1 MTGPRNLPSKKDV
14 VLMLLENADVFI
26 HLDPRREHVIVPPHL
41 KQQAHLI
48 LQIGLNMP
56 VAIPDLEV
64 TDEGITCTLSFNRS
78 PVWCRLPWSSI
89 YAVVSNDTDARGM
102 VWPDDVP
109 SEVAFRFIKQ
119 GESPAPPSKPAVVPV
134 PAPAPVPVPVPDG
147 DAVPPVSARPSN
159 PGRRKSAKGKARGV
173 PLPVPSSTPDPAP
186 VPAEAASEREGDAPV
201 SAPPP
206 DSKKPKRELPPYLRV
221 IK

>member
-1 MTGPRNLPSKKDV
+1 MTGSSNLPSKKDV
-14 VLMLLENADVFI
+14 VLMLLESADVFV
-26 HLDPRREHVIVPPHL
+26 HLDPRRDHVIVPPHL

-56 VAIPDLEV
+56 VSIPDLEV

-78 PVWCRLPWSSI
+78 PVWCRLPWSAI

-109 SEVAFRFIKQ
+109 REVAFRFIKQ
-119 GESPAPPSKPAVVPV
+119 GEAQPAPGAAPAPV
-134 PAPAPVPVPVPDG
+134 PAPAPAPVPAVE
-147 DAVPPVSARPSN
+147 AVPPLSARPSN
-159 PGRRKSAKGKARGV
+159 PGKRKSSKSKSRG
-173 PLPVPSSTPDPAP
+173 TPQPAP
-186 VPAEAASEREGDAPV
+186 APQVVQTPAESEAEAPV
-201 SAPPP
+201 SALPP

>member
-1 MTGPRNLPSKKDV
+1 
-14 VLMLLENADVFI
+14 MLLESADVFI

-78 PVWCRLPWSSI
+78 PIWCRLPWSSI

-109 SEVAFRFIKQ
+109 QEVAFRFIKQ
-119 GESPAPPSKPAVVPV
+119 GEGQPAPAPV
-134 PAPAPVPVPVPDG
+134 PAPAPAIAAVPAPVPEA
-147 DAVPPVSARPSN
+147 DAVQPMSARPSN
-159 PGRRKSAKGKARGV
+159 PGKRKSSKSKARGM
-173 PLPVPSSTPDPAP
+173 PQP
-186 VPAEAASEREGDAPV
+186 VPAPAPAPRIVEGASDGEGDAPV
-201 SAPPP
+201 SSPP
-206 DSKKPKRELPPYLRV
+206 D
-221 IK
+221 